1 MKTRDLLN
9 GHRLPRGL
17 LSQLGGMNEGRLH
30 HTFLHVSP
38 LRPLRN
44 TLNRL
49 QGNVESILT
58 WLPHI
63 CFIARTINARIRVRC
78 VFENAARPD
87 LSLRFF
93 WGATPFFTDKQ
104 NTLK

>member
-1 MKTRDLLN
+1 MRAVCTILFSMFLLCVFERS
-9 GHRLPRGL
+9 HD
-17 LSQLGGMNEGRLH
+17 
-30 HTFLHVSP
+30 
-38 LRPLRN
+38 RPLRN

-63 CFIARTINARIRVRC
+63 CFIARTINAGIRVCC

-93 WGATPFFTDKQ
+93 FGGRPPFLPTSK
-104 NTLK
+104 TH